1 MRTDDFIKVLAADRV
16 TTPVSLNRLFGLFL
30 IPSLAFALLLYASKL
45 GLRPHFF
52 EMLGE
57 DPRVLFKIGL
67 MLLLISLLAPLVLRI
82 ARPGIRCGR
91 ALRTLWLV
99 PGLLILGDLAELMT
113 VPQTDWMA
121 RLIGHNALFCLTC
134 IPLLAAA
141 PLVAILMA
149 LREGAPT
156 NPALAGALGG
166 LLAGAFGAMLYAT
179 HCPDDSPL
187 FVAVWYSIAIGFI
200 TGLGALAGSRWLS
213 W

>member
-1 MRTDDFIKVLAADRV
+1 
-16 TTPVSLNRLFGLFL
+16 
-30 IPSLAFALLLYASKL
+30 
-45 GLRPHFF
+45 
-52 EMLGE
+52 
-57 DPRVLFKIGL
+57 
-67 MLLLISLLAPLVLRI
+67 
-82 ARPGIRCGR
+82 
-91 ALRTLWLV
+91 
-99 PGLLILGDLAELMT
+99 MT
-113 VPQTDWMA
+113 VPQTDWTA
-121 RLIGHNALFCLTC
+121 RLIGHNALFCLTF